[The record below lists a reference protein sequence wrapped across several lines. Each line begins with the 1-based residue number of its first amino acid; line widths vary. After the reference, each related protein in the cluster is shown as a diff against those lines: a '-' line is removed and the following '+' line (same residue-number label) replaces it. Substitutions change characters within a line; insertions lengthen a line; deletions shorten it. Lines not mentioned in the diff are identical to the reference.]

1 MNLVKFKKNGYFLKN
16 LSFIFVVILFLNLA
30 INLYGEAENRERF
43 TNLEKI
49 KYNIS
54 FNGISSGYITWE
66 YLGKESIE
74 GNEVDVLS
82 VESDTNILK
91 FLDLVSS
98 EKIYLDSKTHLPIRV
113 ERNIKLFGDQEI
125 IEENYDQ
132 TKGQVIITRK
142 KGKDLLEEEIY
153 KQDIPIH
160 NILDLLYFFPQEI
173 DLGKQKGKWMAFNL
187 PNQKVQIRFDGMRKI
202 KVAGSNQQAYFLVG
216 KGARR
221 FNLWLSLEKKIPLR
235 LDFISWLGKVI
246 IRREE
251 VKRTNDR

>member
-1 MNLVKFKKNGYFLKN
+1 MRKNIYFFRN
-16 LSFIFVVILFLNLA
+16 LSFIFILIFFFGLSF
-30 INLYGEAENRERF
+30 NLYGEAENRERF

-54 FNGISSGYITWE
+54 FNGIPSGYVTWK
-66 YLGKESIE
+66 YLGKETIDRKKA
-74 GNEVDVLS
+74 DVLL
-82 VESDTNILK
+82 VKSDTNILK
-91 FLDLVSS
+91 FFDLVSS

-113 ERNIKLFGDQEI
+113 ERNIKLSGDQEI

-173 DLGKQKGKWMAFNL
+173 DLGKQKGKWMTFNL
-187 PNQKVQIRFDGMRKI
+187 PNQKVQIRFDGTRKI
-202 KVAGSNQQAYFLVG
+202 KVAGRNQQAYFLVG

-251 VKRTNDR
+251 VQRTNDR